1 VLFVGR
7 DDERSV
13 DTHRPTHSAAC
24 HWRSGVFEGVYA
36 CAGAHVLVLDGLI
49 ERERD
54 MLLLFILVMRICGS
68 LVHACLLR
76 MRMTYLVPR
85 PRHMPACMSACSM
98 LVMPAPTCWSSDAIC
113 ACLSR

>member
-68 LVHACLLR
+68 LVHACMLR
-76 MRMTYLVPR
+76 MRMTIYSAA
-85 PRHMPACMSACSM
+85 PASFARVHVCVQHAGHACTHM
-98 LVMPAPTCWSSDAIC
+98 LVF
-113 ACLSR
+113 